1 VDPWAIGGMGDPEAA
16 TAAESDFKVEIRGF
30 RGFIP
35 F

>member
-1 VDPWAIGGMGDPEAA
+1 MDPRAIGERGNPEAA
-16 TAAESDFKVEIRGF
+16 TAAESDFKAEI